1 MRKLLAFI
9 WKYYFIFLFVLLEII
24 AFIIIVNSS
33 YYQGSSILRSTGKVT
48 GTIYT
53 TYSNI
58 SAYLFLKK
66 ANSELANENT
76 ALHNQS
82 RQAYLITDTSTFIT
96 GDSIWDRQYFF
107 IMAKAIS
114 NTTSKKNNYLL
125 LNKGKKHGIDKDM
138 AVINQSGIVGIIN
151 EVSNNFSSVISV
163 LHGRTGIS
171 ARIKS
176 NNQVG
181 SLTWDGKNYRQ
192 GLLKDIPAH
201 TEIIIGDTVVTSGYS
216 HIFPEGIMIGTI
228 HDFEIEPGSKV
239 TTIEINFSVDFNNI
253 YYVEVIKNLYH
264 EEQDILEKDAEVE

>member
-1 MRKLLAFI
+1 MRNLLAFI

-58 SAYLFLKK
+58 SDYLFLNK
-66 ANSELANENT
+66 ANRELAEENT

-96 GDSIWDRQYFF
+96 GDSIWDRQYIF
-107 IMAKAIS
+107 IMAKVIS
-114 NTTSKKNNYLL
+114 NTTSKRNNYLL

-171 ARIKS
+171 ARIKP

-181 SLTWDGKNYRQ
+181 SLTWDGGNYRR

-228 HDFEIEPGSKV
+228 HDYEIEPGSKV
-239 TTIEINFSVDFNNI
+239 TTIKINFSVDFNNI